1 MTIVEDENKGWQMF
15 EEEKKETKAGEYK
28 AGHMFESDR
37 ASHKMTTKKQK
48 IIAITVAVVAVI
60 VIIVML
66 ILSIKWRREY
76 MARLISGY

>member
-1 MTIVEDENKGWQMF
+1 MADENKGWQMF

-48 IIAITVAVVAVI
+48 I
-60 VIIVML
+60 
-66 ILSIKWRREY
+66 
-76 MARLISGY
+76 